1 MAAAPIVNASGTS
14 GQVVGTPLALVTTTT
29 AGWYQAIIDL
39 NLMSGAEVVNLELLT
54 IVLSAGTAH
63 RLWSTTYGPGGSP
76 SCPVVVSPIVGSD
89 ISITFQLTQTGGTTR
104 AFPWKLLQ
112 T

>member
-1 MAAAPIVNASGTS
+1 MAATPIVNASGTS
-14 GQVVGTPLALVTTTT
+14 GQTVGTPLVLVTTTT
-29 AGWYQAIIDL
+29 AGWYQAVIDL
-39 NLMSGAEVVNLELLT
+39 NLLAGAEVVLLELLT

-63 RLWSTTYGPGGSP
+63 RVWSATGGPGGAP
-76 SCPVVVSPIVGSD
+76 SCPVVISPIFGSD